1 MSGKACGTCGNCLAL
16 GYDPRKS
23 IMTISYWCK
32 PRNRHTSPDK
42 TCDQWTL
49 GDPWEN
55 AKSEWGKRE

>member
-1 MSGKACGTCGNCLAL
+1 MSDKTCEVCGNCLAL

-32 PRNRHTSPDK
+32 LKNRHASPDK
-42 TCDQWTL
+42 TCGQWTL

-55 AKSEWGKRE
+55 AKAEWDKRE